1 MSALSLSVEPAPCPA
16 PSPAG
21 DLPVA
26 RRLATPADAP
36 LSVQRAEAPATL
48 VRIACF
54 AVQADADPGILP
66 RVLGLFAKRSLVPDR
81 LTGHRSVRE
90 AGVGERYVPGASLN
104 ANLKDSDELAI
115 DLQVAGLD
123 AAETDYLARCLR
135 QIPGVVSV
143 LTAEKARAD

>member
-1 MSALSLSVEPAPCPA
+1 MS
-16 PSPAG
+16 
-21 DLPVA
+21 
-26 RRLATPADAP
+26 RL
-36 LSVQRAEAPATL
+36 EAPATL
-48 VRIACF
+48 VRVACF

-66 RVLGLFAKRSLVPDR
+66 RVLGLFAKRSLVPVR

-90 AGVGERYVPGASLN
+90 GCVPGGSLN
-104 ANLKDSDELAI
+104 DGDELAI

>member
-1 MSALSLSVEPAPCPA
+1 MSALSLSVDPAPRLA
-16 PSPAG
+16 PDPTR
-21 DLPVA
+21 DLSLV
-26 RRLATPADAP
+26 RRLTTPADAP
-36 LSVQRAEAPATL
+36 LSVPRREAPATL
-48 VRIACF
+48 TRIACF

-90 AGVGERYVPGASLN
+90 GCVPGGSLN
-104 ANLKDSDELAI
+104 DGDELAI

>member
-1 MSALSLSVEPAPCPA
+1 MSAEPASCPA

-36 LSVQRAEAPATL
+36 LSVQRAEAPAGL

-90 AGVGERYVPGASLN
+90 ASVGERYVSGASLN
-104 ANLKDSDELAI
+104 DGDELAI